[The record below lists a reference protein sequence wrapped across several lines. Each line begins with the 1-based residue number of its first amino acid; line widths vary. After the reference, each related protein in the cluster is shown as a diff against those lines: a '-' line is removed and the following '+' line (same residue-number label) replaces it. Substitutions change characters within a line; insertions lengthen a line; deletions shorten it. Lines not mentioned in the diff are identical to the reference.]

1 MEVEWGGAFSKPQ
14 LLSLAESDSRR
25 FGKIHLGECEY
36 SNHTQA
42 GFVLAGEC
50 WPFASIK
57 CSCQAGENING
68 HDL

>member
-1 MEVEWGGAFSKPQ
+1 MNNSTPVQGKLKGRRWKWSGGAFSKPQ

-42 GFVLAGEC
+42 GFVLAG
-50 WPFASIK
+50 
-57 CSCQAGENING
+57 
-68 HDL
+68 